1 MTHSDFHESQQ
12 EGVSTRDSGRPDNE
26 SGANSTLPGKGS
38 YKPLAEFPKE
48 FNKEFVRS
56 ADWRFLMI
64 VAFSLFFHAGLIYY
78 LFVHLPNT
86 ISDEYVTRLQNR
98 FAKMYLSEI
107 DIYDEDHPEISSDI
121 LSSASDWV
129 DNLVEETI
137 DPINR
142 VKTLPRDQD
151 KLNPD
156 AVKERSFEDRV
167 QTRMDRRSFRRR
179 SIATLKDEVSTV
191 GLLGIITSGSGLVD
205 NQEVQ
210 DILAHADSTTMHIAE
225 RIKDVRYL
233 KVPRPGVDYFG
244 QDIDGG
250 GPVFLAEREGRAN
263 RVVSADVEASE
274 FVESLAATEE
284 ERVERNERFEDT
296 SSKKPQGIFA
306 SLSNRN
312 KILKKRT
319 RKQIIDV
326 VMDHNPAIQD
336 CYRLELKT
344 NPGLKG
350 EVSVRFVIAP
360 SGSVIHAEIT
370 KSSIESKRMLQCI
383 LRKIKRWNDFGR
395 VREEQGNLTI
405 RHTYVFD
412 F

>member
-1 MTHSDFHESQQ
+1 VTHSDFHESQQ
-12 EGVSTRDSGRPDNE
+12 EGVSTRDSGSPDNE
-26 SGANSTLPGKGS
+26 SGANSTLPGKGL

-56 ADWRFLMI
+56 TDWRFLMI

-86 ISDEYVTRLQNR
+86 ISEEYVTRLQNR

-107 DIYDEDHPEISSDI
+107 DIYDQEHPEISSDI

-137 DPINR
+137 DPVKQ
-142 VKTLPRDQD
+142 VKTLPRD
-151 KLNPD
+151 PD
-156 AVKERSFEDRV
+156 RPDTGAPRERSYEDRV
-167 QTRMDRRSFRRR
+167 ETRSDRRTFRRR
-179 SIATLKDEVSTV
+179 SMATLKDDVRSV

-210 DILAHADSTTMHIAE
+210 DILAHADSTTMRIAE

-244 QDIDGG
+244 QDLDGN
-250 GPVFLAEREGRAN
+250 GPVFLAERQGRAN
-263 RVVSADVEASE
+263 RVVSTDIEASE
-274 FVESLAATEE
+274 FVEALEKPEE
-284 ERVERNERFEDT
+284 KRVERNVRYEDT
-296 SSKKPQGIFA
+296 AVKKPQGIFA

-312 KILKKRT
+312 KVLKKRT

-326 VMDHNPAIQD
+326 VMAHNPAIQD

-344 NPGLKG
+344 DPDLRG

-360 SGSVIHAEIT
+360 TGSVVHAEIT